1 MKTQMNKRIMLLKD
15 AIGRLEEIDY
25 YLWDYETEENE
36 FARVIQTS
44 IIMLKEILPKVEKYE
59 SED

>member
-1 MKTQMNKRIMLLKD
+1 MNKRIMLLKD

-59 SED
+59 LED

>member
-1 MKTQMNKRIMLLKD
+1 MNKRIMLLKD

>member
-1 MKTQMNKRIMLLKD
+1 MLLKD

-36 FARVIQTS
+36 FARVIQIST
-44 IIMLKEILPKVEKYE
+44 IMLKEILPKVEKYE
-59 SED
+59 LKD